1 MKQGR
6 KGQSA
11 HRAAIFCFPGY
22 YICKTPLVVN
32 MNADLNIYSRAAP
45 GVILVN
51 LGTLGA
57 RGPGQGLLHAH
68 INAN

>member
-1 MKQGR
+1 
-6 KGQSA
+6 
-11 HRAAIFCFPGY
+11 
-22 YICKTPLVVN
+22 

-68 INAN
+68 INANKTENVMLSGGTIAP